1 MDQKDTTRPASPS
14 YLQVVR
20 RQEAH
25 KPPGQPH
32 AAAHAHSQAKKH
44 SRGALHEQVSR
55 QYRAE
60 EEGER
65 AGRCSQACISSDL
78 HLPAWRIK
86 ASQAVEQP
94 TIAVQPSG
102 LLLLHKRGGSAEPDR
117 PAPSCH
123 THAPTPPAPR
133 TTGQPTQ
140 CRMTGAYPG
149 LQHGPGSQVLLLHLA
164 IGHQGTKDAQP
175 FLAEAAPEVSQQI
188 LQAQSSADEG
198 QRCWHAQCQCTWV
211 CLVMDNRVS
220 SKDCVIQGGLHTMTK
235 G

>member
-1 MDQKDTTRPASPS
+1 MQRGLHQLRFTPTCM
-14 YLQVVR
+14 
-20 RQEAH
+20 AH
-25 KPPGQPH
+25 QGQPGSG
-32 AAAHAHSQAKKH
+32 AAHHC
-44 SRGALHEQVSR
+44 GAT
-55 QYRAE
+55 
-60 EEGER
+60 
-65 AGRCSQACISSDL
+65 SS
-78 HLPAWRIK
+78 
-86 ASQAVEQP
+86 
-94 TIAVQPSG
+94 
-102 LLLLHKRGGSAEPDR
+102 LLVLHKRGGSAEPDR

-220 SKDCVIQGGLHTMTK
+220 
-235 G
+235 

>member
-1 MDQKDTTRPASPS
+1 
-14 YLQVVR
+14 
-20 RQEAH
+20 
-25 KPPGQPH
+25 
-32 AAAHAHSQAKKH
+32 
-44 SRGALHEQVSR
+44 
-55 QYRAE
+55 
-60 EEGER
+60 
-65 AGRCSQACISSDL
+65 
-78 HLPAWRIK
+78 
-86 ASQAVEQP
+86 
-94 TIAVQPSG
+94 
-102 LLLLHKRGGSAEPDR
+102 
-117 PAPSCH
+117 
-123 THAPTPPAPR
+123 
-133 TTGQPTQ
+133 
-140 CRMTGAYPG
+140 MTGAYPG